1 MKQIIILIISLINLI
16 SCNSQ
21 VSKTISNFEKLNL
34 IQNEIENNST
44 NEKTYKSLDSLK
56 NVTDGADAELYI
68 EIYKNAIIYDTE
80 ELLKFLNNNN
90 KKIDE
95 NVVIFFRQDKNIYNL
110 INEKLNRKIKKSFIY
125 DSDGY
130 TNLRREKNTDS
141 KIITT
146 INTGEEIDIIDNTD
160 KWFLVETKEG
170 KLGYVHNSRI
180 RYKNGNESISGKW
193 NANSEC
199 KNPIGIEIMK
209 NEELIIC
216 VEPNQYYIHLSK
228 VNSNDN
234 IISYRLKSI
243 KGPVGE
249 DVFSEAYIND
259 STVVTLERKDNFKIK
274 LNWLGY
280 YNKINGERQ
289 YSEALISNQN
299 PVILYKCDK

>member
-1 MKQIIILIISLINLI
+1 M
-16 SCNSQ
+16 
-21 VSKTISNFEKLNL
+21 
-34 IQNEIENNST
+34 
-44 NEKTYKSLDSLK
+44 
-56 NVTDGADAELYI
+56 
-68 EIYKNAIIYDTE
+68 
-80 ELLKFLNNNN
+80 
-90 KKIDE
+90 
-95 NVVIFFRQDKNIYNL
+95 
-110 INEKLNRKIKKSFIY
+110 Y

-146 INTGEEIDIIDNTD
+146 INTSEEIDIIDNTD

-199 KNPIGIEIMK
+199 ENPIGIEIMK

-243 KGPVGE
+243 TGPVGE